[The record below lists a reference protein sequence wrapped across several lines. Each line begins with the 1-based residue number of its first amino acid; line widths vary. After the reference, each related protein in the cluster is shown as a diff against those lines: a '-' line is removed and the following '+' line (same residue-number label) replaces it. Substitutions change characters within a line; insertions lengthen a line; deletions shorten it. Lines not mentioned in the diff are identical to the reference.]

1 MIFFKVSQNI
11 NIKIADNS
19 LVVLNKENKNKDEEE
34 YIYISTFFDF
44 EAIKEIFKSV
54 GDSYKTMVINEKWIL
69 EKKSFPIEL
78 GVSNKNEFLLQKQK
92 QKAYSFLDS
101 VESFNKDELY
111 KNSDFVDI
119 KTQLKVNK
127 KDISIAIIGGVGRD
141 IGEMINGLNALRI
154 LYKVLQKKYKNIKID
169 LFLESAQN
177 QYYKRDKE
185 FLEKD
190 STINQVLPLCIKL
203 NKFMEYDYYIDNSLI
218 YETTFYKELN
228 YIDAYLYK
236 FGIDSTK
243 TDQHLKYNYYDMSFY
258 QVPQELKNE
267 LDKIKKQS
275 KIVLFH
281 PFTPKADRSIPKDI
295 ANSFLK
301 ELISISDYSIVSALK
316 IDKIENDKFFDLSR
330 YSKSLFDFI
339 YIISQADYI
348 ITADTSTYHISDLFL
363 IPTVSVFSDER
374 LAQKRL
380 KYYQSTKAYILE
392 EKKKNLSLLR
402 FDNELLTINKY
413 SKYKSLKAKKVLKL
427 LDTIYQ

>member
-1 MIFFKVSQNI
+1 M
-11 NIKIADNS
+11 
-19 LVVLNKENKNKDEEE
+19 
-34 YIYISTFFDF
+34 
-44 EAIKEIFKSV
+44 
-54 GDSYKTMVINEKWIL
+54 
-69 EKKSFPIEL
+69 
-78 GVSNKNEFLLQKQK
+78 
-92 QKAYSFLDS
+92 DS

-127 KDISIAIIGGVGRD
+127 KDINIAIIGGVGRD

-169 LFLESAQN
+169 LLLESAQN

-348 ITADTSTYHISDLFL
+348 ITADTSTYHISDMFL
-363 IPTVSVFSDER
+363 IPTVSIFSDEE

-380 KYYQSTKAYILE
+380 KYYQSTKAYILKE
-392 EKKKNLSLLR
+392 EKRNLSLLR

-427 LDTIYQ
+427 LNTIYQ